1 MRVWVRN
8 GLIYLDFRYHDQ
20 RLRPTTKM
28 AATRENIKLAEDW
41 IAAIRREIKL
51 GTFRLEN
58 HFPDYRPSHQKAIER
73 DHTFIKIASEW
84 LQSHKQG
91 WAEWTYR
98 KFKADLE
105 SRVFPKIGSR
115 NFKEITG
122 KDLRLLREAI
132 LGEGRKDSDEKLSNR
147 SVNRIVQPVKAIF
160 NELFADGEITQNPAA
175 RLGKLKEKRIAE
187 IDPFSDEEIKLLLK
201 KVIPWYR
208 PYVEFLFESGF
219 RPNEAMGL
227 KWENVNFVTGI
238 LSVRCGR
245 VLGKDKD
252 PKTEAAIRDVDM
264 TPGMMTALK
273 KQKKAS
279 YLAHSYVFVTET
291 GQPLDLNNFRCHK
304 WQPAL
309 KKAELKYRY
318 PYQARHTFA
327 TKSIREGR
335 DPLWIA
341 NQMGTSLEMLFKHYA
356 VYFRKKRLHPD
367 RVLASARTLSRS
379 DT

>member
-1 MRVWVRN
+1 
-8 GLIYLDFRYHDQ
+8 
-20 RLRPTTKM
+20 
-28 AATRENIKLAEDW
+28 
-41 IAAIRREIKL
+41 L

-58 HFPDYRPSHQKAIER
+58 HFPDYRPSHQRAIRREE
-73 DHTFIKIASEW
+73 TFTRAATEW
-84 LQSHKQG
+84 LESHKQS

-105 SRVFPKIGSR
+105 SRIFPKIGNR
-115 NFKEITG
+115 NVKEITG

-132 LGEGRKDSDEKLSNR
+132 LAEGRVIGGEKLANR
-147 SVNRIVQPVKAIF
+147 SVNRIMQPVKAIF
-160 NELFADGEITQNPAA
+160 NELFADGEMTLNPAI

-187 IDPFSDEEIKLLLK
+187 IDPFSDEEIELLLK
-201 KVIPWYR
+201 RVIPWYR
-208 PYVEFLFESGF
+208 PYVDFVFESGF

-227 KWENVNFVTGI
+227 KWSNVNFVSGI
-238 LSVRCGR
+238 LSVRYGR

-252 PKTEAAIRDVDM
+252 PKTEAAIRDIDI
-264 TPGMMTALK
+264 TPGMMNALK
-273 KQKKAS
+273 RQKALS
-279 YLAHSYVFVTET
+279 YLANSYVFVTET
-291 GQPLDLNNFRCHK
+291 GQPLDVSNFRYRI
-304 WQPAL
+304 WEPAL

-356 VYFRKKRLHPD
+356 VPFRKKRLP
-367 RVLASARTLSRS
+367 LSDQKVPLTPRRRRFES
-379 DT
+379 